1 MTTGVLLVFKEAAEK
16 VSNLPNVQMGSEGG
30 LYLYFNPI
38 ILGWRRAKLSP
49 HLLLILGGGY
59 PGRFNSSPDVLHS
72 A

>member
-1 MTTGVLLVFKEAAEK
+1 MSGNAALLKEAVEK
-16 VSNLPNVQMGSEGG
+16 VSNLPNVLMGSEGG
-30 LYLYFNPI
+30 LYLYFIPI